1 MRVFRGQAWDLLPGS
16 PGSRAGPQVGRAG
29 GRRGAGHRCA
39 PPPPGS
45 GGHGGTR
52 GRSLGGGP
60 GRFLGSPFPQQPR
73 PGSPPRDRRRPAP
86 PRTGCPARFS
96 GTEGRAETGHGLAQP
111 RAGTF
116 IPPHGQSLRARQH
129 PACLPRSSLPPPLLT
144 HAAAGNGGSAPPAP
158 RAPLSPLRPLR
169 DPPGPAALRAEPPE
183 RAAAAPRMPA
193 PVPTPG
199 SLPGCHRRPALGR
212 RWPRAELASG
222 AGPCRSPQPRLGR
235 AESPGTATPGSGGG
249 RGGGGRGGGGGEGW
263 RWWRRGARG
272 GG

>member
-1 MRVFRGQAWDLLPGS
+1 MLPGS

-52 GRSLGGGP
+52 GRPLGGGP

-158 RAPLSPLRPLR
+158 RAPLSPRRPLR

-249 RGGGGRGGGGGEGW
+249 RGGGGRGGGDGEGW
-263 RWWRRGARG
+263 RWWR
-272 GG
+272 